1 MSTAC
6 STERHR
12 RRARACRY
20 TFAVGSPPV
29 TGMDAARLGIAGL
42 LTLLLGMLILVA
54 TRKRRG
60 ENGTAVR

>member
-1 MSTAC
+1 
-6 STERHR
+6 
-12 RRARACRY
+12 
-20 TFAVGSPPV
+20 
-29 TGMDAARLGIAGL
+29 MDAARLGIAGL